1 MCHDNVPFTV
11 TSTLSYGF
19 AASPA
24 AGNQC
29 GLCYRLTFDGTGKY
43 DAGNPPK
50 AGTAS
55 LKGKEMIVQATNIGH
70 DVAKQQ
76 YDISIPGGGVGIFDA
91 CTAQW
96 GVASAAELGAQYGG
110 FLTTCQKTLGYDAH
124 DALKTCVSDKCTAI
138 FGTKFPS
145 LYKGMC
151 RNPTECDGN
160 LRLATECRW
169 CLQSSTSYIR
179 SLCRH
184 IHSLTHTL
192 AYPPPPPR
200 IHINTHAHTH
210 RMHVVR

>member
-96 GVASAAELGAQYGG
+96 GVASAADLGAQYGG

-145 LYKGMC
+145 LYKGMLTKTC
-151 RNPTECDGN
+151 GWQLNAGPG
-160 LRLATECRW
+160 RW
-169 CLQSSTSYIR
+169 CLQSITSYIR
-179 SLCRH
+179 SLFRH
-184 IHSLTHTL
+184 THSLTHTL
-192 AYPPPPPR
+192 AYRPPPPPPR
-200 IHINTHAHTH
+200 IHINTHTH

>member
-1 MCHDNVPFTV
+1 MAFPWRIAPLKTCSKTDSPLSDANTKSACNTTTANAAYMCHDNIPFNV

-24 AGNQC
+24 AEGNTC
-29 GLCYRLTFDGTGKY
+29 GLCYRLTFNGTGK
-43 DAGNPPK
+43 DDEGNPPK

-76 YDISIPGGGVGIFDA
+76 YDISIPGGGVGTFDA

-110 FLTTCQKTLGYDAH
+110 FLTTCQKTLGHDAH

-138 FGTKFPS
+138 FGAKFPA
-145 LYKGMC
+145 LYQG
-151 RNPTECDGN
+151 T
-160 LRLATECRW
+160 LTATCG
-169 CLQSSTSYIR
+169 
-179 SLCRH
+179 
-184 IHSLTHTL
+184 
-192 AYPPPPPR
+192 
-200 IHINTHAHTH
+200 
-210 RMHVVR
+210 

>member
-96 GVASAAELGAQYGG
+96 GVASAADLGAQYGG

-145 LYKGMC
+145 LYKGMLTKTCGWQLNAGVATGGVC
-151 RNPTECDGN
+151 RAS
-160 LRLATECRW
+160 RLTFAHSFVT
-169 CLQSSTSYIR
+169 
-179 SLCRH
+179 H
-184 IHSLTHTL
+184 IHSLTHSLTD
-192 AYPPPPPR
+192 PHPHP
-200 IHINTHAHTH
+200 HAST
-210 RMHVVR
+210 